1 MSSDAL
7 PISPARFALAIQDL
21 PLSTLHLKAAEIRNS
36 IAHLDYSNEEL
47 KPFAEGRNEGGNGQ
61 VDLDC
66 VEAIKENEGVI
77 ERMVERMGLLRSEVE
92 RRGQVWVEGGFDGK
106 EEGER
111 SGEVEM
117 VDGEVNGQERSSAW
131 INGTFTTG
139 RIVNGQVQMN
149 GSLSNP
155 APTNTTTNGTGGRL
169 DDEALRRAMEERMRE
184 DAEDG
189 DGGMHL

>member
-47 KPFAEGRNEGGNGQ
+47 KPFAEGKNEGGNGEI
-61 VDLDC
+61 DLDC
-66 VEAIKENEGVI
+66 VEAIKENEAVI
-77 ERMVERMGLLRSEVE
+77 ERMMERLGLLRSEVE

-106 EEGER
+106 EEEG
-111 SGEVEM
+111 SGEAGT
-117 VDGEVNGQERSSAW
+117 VDGDVNGQERSSAW
-131 INGTFTTG
+131 TDGTFTTG
-139 RIVNGQVQMN
+139 RIVNGEVQMDN
-149 GSLSNP
+149 SSSNTAP
-155 APTNTTTNGTGGRL
+155 ANTTTNGTGGRL

-184 DAEDG
+184 DAEDNE
-189 DGGMHL
+189 GGMHL